1 MVSYFVR
8 YRGVAADPAAFV
20 GYYSDR
26 HAAILR
32 RFPGIRSLIL
42 HTPQAWSD
50 PFPVKPAG
58 SLLLA
63 QMTFD
68 NAHALDVALR
78 SEARKDA
85 RDDFAR
91 FPAFEGE
98 VTHQAMKAEVIF

>member
-8 YRGVAADPAAFV
+8 YKGVAADPAAFV
-20 GYYSDR
+20 DYYAQR
-26 HAAILR
+26 HAAILKD
-32 RFPGIRSLIL
+32 FSGIRSLIL
-42 HTPQAWSD
+42 HTPQTWTD
-50 PFPVKPAG
+50 PFPVNPAG

-68 NAHALDVALR
+68 DASALDTALR
-78 SEARKDA
+78 SDA
-85 RDDFAR
+85 RRAARQDFAH

>member
-8 YRGVAADPAAFV
+8 YKGIAADPAAFSR
-20 GYYSDR
+20 YYSGQ
-26 HAAILR
+26 HAAILK

-42 HTPQAWSD
+42 HTPQAWTD
-50 PFPVKPAG
+50 PFPVKTCG

-68 NAHALDVALR
+68 DGAALDLALR
-78 SEARKDA
+78 SDARREARE
-85 RDDFAR
+85 DFSR